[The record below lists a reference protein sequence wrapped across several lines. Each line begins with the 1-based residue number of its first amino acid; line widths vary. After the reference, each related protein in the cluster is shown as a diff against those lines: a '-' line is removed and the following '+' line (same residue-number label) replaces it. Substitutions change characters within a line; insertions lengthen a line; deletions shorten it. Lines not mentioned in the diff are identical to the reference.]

1 MESGCILAIDP
12 GTAKIGYAAVDNAG
26 IPLKQGVVY
35 LADWEGELGRLMA
48 GCAIQIIVLGDGTN
62 RLNMQQGLER
72 LFPQAAIAKVDETA
86 STVAAWE
93 LKRAE
98 EAGRNPLRIL
108 WFTLLQLFQPVPVD
122 DYAARVLA
130 QRYLAR
136 GDGSPGKAAPR

>member
-1 MESGCILAIDP
+1 MDSGCILAIDP
-12 GTAKIGYAAVDNAG
+12 GTAKIGYALVDNAG
-26 IPLKQGVVY
+26 TPRSQGVVY
-35 LADWEGELGRLMA
+35 LADWEARLGQLMA
-48 GCAIQIIVLGDGTN
+48 GQAITVIVLGDGTN
-62 RLNMQQGLER
+62 RLNMQRGLER

-108 WFTLLQLFQPVPVD
+108 WFTLLQLFQPAPVD

-130 QRYLAR
+130 QRYLAQR
-136 GDGSPGKAAPR
+136 AGEGGRKT

>member
-1 MESGCILAIDP
+1 
-12 GTAKIGYAAVDNAG
+12 
-26 IPLKQGVVY
+26 
-35 LADWEGELGRLMA
+35 
-48 GCAIQIIVLGDGTN
+48 
-62 RLNMQQGLER
+62 MQRGLER

-108 WFTLLQLFQPVPVD
+108 WFTLLQLFQPAPVD

-130 QRYLAR
+130 QRYLAQR
-136 GDGSPGKAAPR
+136 AGEGGRKT